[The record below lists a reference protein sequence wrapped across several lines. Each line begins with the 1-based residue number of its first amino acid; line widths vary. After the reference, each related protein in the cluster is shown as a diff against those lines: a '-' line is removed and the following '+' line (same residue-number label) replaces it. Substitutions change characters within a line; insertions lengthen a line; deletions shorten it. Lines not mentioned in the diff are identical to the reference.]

1 MEDLTE
7 IRMHSEIDLPLKHKE
22 LLLSAGFDRYL
33 NNLYNCVSDNNSV
46 LQDILQSSELQEVEL
61 EDVNKGK
68 CSKY

>member
-1 MEDLTE
+1 MR
-7 IRMHSEIDLPLKHKE
+7 IHSEINPPLKHKE

-61 EDVNKGK
+61 EDNDKGK
-68 CSKY
+68 FSK